1 MTWKVF
7 HVQRPRL
14 CASKDCE
21 VTHAHTHTHATNY
34 RAVVSHESLKE
45 RNHWVRGRFGAL
57 CLRAMAEAKDYW
69 QAQYRWFNCQG
80 KNKEQKGRNAVHLSQ
95 LPALKGEFYLLAG
108 SSKPSSLAKPKL
120 REG

>member
-1 MTWKVF
+1 MQLTTE
-7 HVQRPRL
+7 L
-14 CASKDCE
+14 SS
-21 VTHAHTHTHATNY
+21 ATY
-34 RAVVSHESLKE
+34 ATPCVHLQLHIDTSAWTKSTFAGPGKLEGEESLGS
-45 RNHWVRGRFGAL
+45 RALWRFVSAGYGRS
-57 CLRAMAEAKDYW
+57 
-69 QAQYRWFNCQG
+69 QG